1 MNIENVLK
9 LLSECENIEDFIV
22 DENDIENNKFDVFY
36 VRIPCNKI
44 DVTFEAEVTG

>member
-22 DENDIENNKFDVFY
+22 NENDIEDNKFDVFY

-44 DVTFEAEVTG
+44 NATFEEVVTG